1 MFRFLLQAHLAATTS
16 RTSSKVSSDFPIVVK
31 ISSLRAEISGASKPS
46 AKYFSNLVKEKKNS
60 LKTIELA
67 KGVSC

>member
-31 ISSLRAEISGASKPS
+31 ISSLRAEIAAASKPS
-46 AKYFSNLVKEKKNS
+46 AKYFHKLSQRKEK
-60 LKTIELA
+60 
-67 KGVSC
+67 